1 MKENVVLKAGNNE
14 YTFVFDIRALANMER
29 SIGHSILSIVSAG
42 AVNTIRSLSIDVIA
56 AGVKYG
62 MKGADDEDPYD
73 IIDEM
78 CEAGATIDEIGGK
91 ILEALY
97 KTGLFLKLPDEKPAA
112 KKATTKSK

>member
-1 MKENVVLKAGNNE
+1 MKEPVVLKAGNNE
-14 YTFVFDIRALANMER
+14 YTFVFDIRALANVER
-29 SIGHSILSIVSAG
+29 SIGRSILSIVSAG

-62 MKGADDEDPYD
+62 MKGVEDEDPYAV
-73 IIDEM
+73 IDEM

-97 KTGLFLKLPDEKPAA
+97 KTGLFLKLPDEKPAT
-112 KKATTKSK
+112 KKTAKSK

>member
-29 SIGHSILSIVSAG
+29 SIGRSILSIVSAG

-62 MKGADDEDPYD
+62 MKGTDDEDPYD

-97 KTGLFLKLPDEKPAA
+97 KTGLF
-112 KKATTKSK
+112 